1 MPIDINNL
9 REYKGGKPQKYREY
23 QEKRFKDPAV
33 IDKVIE
39 LDEQWRATSKF
50 ACNTIIMTWY
60 E

>member
-23 QEKRFKDPAV
+23 QEKRFKDPTV

-50 ACNTIIMTWY
+50 ACNTIIMT
-60 E
+60 